1 MSLKFLRPS
10 MLIPET
16 ERLSLGNNM
25 RSFYLNVPSNYYSLA
40 DQASDKYNLQ
50 EQPFHCHLAEQI
62 SQGDHVLE
70 LGCGT
75 AHFCP
80 QTQKRG
86 AIYHGADLDPHLLEN
101 NRRKWTGASF
111 FTIGEP
117 IPDLYDMVISLY
129 TIEHVVDPPS
139 YLKLLWSY
147 ARPGGKIGVICP
159 DFIDGEGIPPS
170 IYFGYTPRRL
180 RQKIASWSLLD
191 AGLHLYDWLM
201 ASRAWKTHARLC
213 PPGAFWMNLDPRD
226 LAARSHAIDGDA
238 VHLPRLEDL
247 VFWFRKNGAKIL
259 DTSQTLP
266 GIPHDIIKHNCY
278 ILAQKPL

>member
-1 MSLKFLRPS
+1 
-10 MLIPET
+10 
-16 ERLSLGNNM
+16 M

-111 FTIGEP
+111 FTIGEQ

-147 ARPGGKIGVICP
+147 ARPGGRIGIICP

-170 IYFGYTPRRL
+170 VYFGYTPRRL

-259 DTSQTLP
+259 HTSRTLP
-266 GIPHDIIKHNCY
+266 DIPHDIIKHNCY